1 MITLQNS
8 EISQSYFLDK
18 ILKFPGKHKINI
30 AVRQMFP
37 AEINSKDFLCDDEQ
51 RHACER
57 V

>member
-8 EISQSYFLDK
+8 EISQLYFLDK